1 MIENFNDFMTLMMII
16 IMPIIVLVMYYIH
29 SDMYKH
35 RKLKYSKSYFDEIF
49 NGRDDEVDY

>member
-1 MIENFNDFMTLMMII
+1 MVENFNDFMTLMIII